1 MRVLGPWSVLGGR
14 FSLSG
19 VGLGRRSTWDWSCVL
34 LCVMRKIKNA
44 RCSKNTSCIK
54 KARCR
59 MNGVPPAGEE
69 LGGSMSMGVH
79 GLRLPVL

>member
-14 FSLSG
+14 FSWSA
-19 VGLGRRSTWDWSCVL
+19 VRLGRSTWDWSCVL

-44 RCSKNTSCIK
+44 RCSKNTSCMK

-59 MNGVPPAGEE
+59 MNGVLPAGEE

-79 GLRLPVL
+79 GPRLPVL

>member
-1 MRVLGPWSVLGGR
+1 MASASRLVLVVDSESWKK
-14 FSLSG
+14 
-19 VGLGRRSTWDWSCVL
+19 W
-34 LCVMRKIKNA
+34 KIKNA
-44 RCSKNTSCIK
+44 RCSKNASCMK

-79 GLRLPVL
+79 GPRLPVL